1 MKGIDGIS
9 SDLIEMMHNRTMA
22 SRCVLC
28 TAFGYKELKKLGY
41 DPKIC
46 FGFAAF
52 SVNQERNGIISFGD
66 ESTNKYMEDAPN
78 VVHGHYWLKIKD
90 TIIDFSLLF
99 LDQTRDML
107 DEISSIRTGPI
118 LISKKPI
125 VKQNKNKPLIKLQR
139 GAIAHHYNLKKIVKP
154 GDFFNT
160 FSPGPHGITNED

>member
-1 MKGIDGIS
+1 MKGINGIS
-9 SDLIEMMHNRTMA
+9 SDLIEMMEHQTMA

-28 TAFGYKELKKLGY
+28 TAFGYKELVKLGY

-52 SVNQERNGIISFGD
+52 SINQEPHGIMSFGD

-78 VVHGHYWLKIKD
+78 VVHGHYWLRIKH

-99 LDQTRDML
+99 IEQTRDML
-107 DEISSIRTGPI
+107 DEISGIRTGPV
-118 LISKKPI
+118 LLSTDPI
-125 VKQNKNKPLIKLQR
+125 VRANKNKPLIKLQQ

-154 GDFFNT
+154 GDFFDEH
-160 FSPGPHGITNED
+160 SPGPHGVTN